1 MKIIYIIILLLIILL
16 INNLFQTN
24 NDNNFEDT
32 NNIIFREDIYTNNCK
47 KISIDNYKD
56 IYINLNNIEPIIFK
70 VKNIITKDFFIKK
83 IENFKLDFSVL
94 GNSDVVINSI
104 LYKDYL
110 NNNNNNEYIF
120 HSLFLN
126 PNYVRNIN
134 KFKENYKFVDIIIK
148 MIDIPYSKSINN
160 LERCDLFIGK
170 KYTGT
175 HLHNHLEA
183 INYLVYG
190 KKLWLIFPDSKKN
203 IKYIKS
209 ITSYPNK
216 TKTNAID
223 WLNIN
228 YNKLKKNIED
238 LYIFIQKDKECVYIP
253 LYYFHMVINL
263 EDSGGIA
270 YNFS

>member
-1 MKIIYIIILLLIILL
+1 MLLLIILL
-16 INNLFQTN
+16 INNLFQTNIN

-56 IYINLNNIEPIIFK
+56 IYINLNNIEPLIFK
-70 VKNIITKDFFIKK
+70 VKNTITKDFFIKK
-83 IENFKLDFSVL
+83 IENFKLDFSVI
-94 GNSDVVINSI
+94 GNSDIVINSI

-110 NNNNNNEYIF
+110 NNNNNNNYEYIF

-126 PNYVRNIN
+126 PNHRRNIN
-134 KFKENYKFVDIIIK
+134 KFEENYKFINIIIE
-148 MIDIPYSKSINN
+148 MIDIPNSKSINN
-160 LERCDLFIGK
+160 LYRCDLFIGK

-175 HLHNHLEA
+175 HFHNHLEA

-190 KKLWLIFPDSKKN
+190 KKLWLIFPNSKKN
-203 IKYIKS
+203 IKYIES
-209 ITSYPNK
+209 ITSYPKKIN
-216 TKTNAID
+216 TID

-238 LYIFIQKDKECVYIP
+238 LYIFIQKENECVYIP
-253 LYYFHMVINL
+253 LKYFHMVINL

-270 YNFS
+270 YNFI